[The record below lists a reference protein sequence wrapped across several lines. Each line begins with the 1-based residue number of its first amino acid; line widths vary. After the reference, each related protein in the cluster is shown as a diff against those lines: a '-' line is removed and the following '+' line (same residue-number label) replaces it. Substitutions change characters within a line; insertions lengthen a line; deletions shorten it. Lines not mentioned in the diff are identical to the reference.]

1 MKKLVFL
8 VSFPA
13 IIIFIGSPNELTQ
26 KERNDAIS
34 YFNET
39 LHDLEKEINGLSEIQ
54 LNWKPAD
61 SIWNVTECIEH
72 IALAEKNL
80 FDRCQVSLKEP
91 ANPAKRNELK
101 MDDEAVKNLITNR
114 SIKFKTREVLNP
126 TGQLGDAWKAFELFK
141 ERRAGLI
148 KYVKETKDD
157 LRNHFVELSV
167 GLVDNYQL
175 LLFISG
181 HTRRHTLQI
190 AELKSMPGFPR
201 Q

>member
-1 MKKLVFL
+1 MKKLAFL
-8 VSFPA
+8 ISFPA
-13 IIIFIGSPNELTQ
+13 IFTFIGSPNELTE
-26 KERNDAIS
+26 KERKDAVS

-39 LHDLEKEINGLSEIQ
+39 LQDLEKEINGLSEKQ

-61 SIWNVTECIEH
+61 SIWNVTECVEH

-80 FDRCQVSLKEP
+80 FERSQVSLKEP
-91 ANPAKRNELK
+91 ANPVKRNELK
-101 MDDEAVKNLITNR
+101 MDDEAVKKLITDR
-114 SIKFKTREVLNP
+114 SNKFKTREVLNP
-126 TGQLGDAWKAFELFK
+126 TGQFGGTRKAFEFFK
-141 ERRAGLI
+141 DRRTGLI
-148 KYVKETKDD
+148 QYVKETKDD

-190 AELKSMPGFPR
+190 AELKSMPGFP
-201 Q
+201 QQ